1 MHIYAVILHCDSFW
15 RVHVVLPQVPF
26 GEKSPDV
33 RKGCVQALE
42 HHRDAA
48 AEEASQ
54 ALWLAAFVEGHCG
67 LHGRN

>member
-15 RVHVVLPQVPF
+15 RLHVVLPQVPF
-26 GEKSPDV
+26 GEKPQDV
-33 RKGCVQALE
+33 RNGCVQALE

-54 ALWLAAFVEGHCG
+54 AL
-67 LHGRN
+67 